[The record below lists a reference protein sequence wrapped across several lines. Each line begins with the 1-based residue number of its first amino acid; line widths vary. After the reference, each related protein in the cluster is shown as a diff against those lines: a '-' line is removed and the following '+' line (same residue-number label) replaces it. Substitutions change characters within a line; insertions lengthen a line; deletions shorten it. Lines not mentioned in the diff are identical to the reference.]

1 MSDARDQLLLLTL
14 KLHHYVMDDL
24 YFVGG
29 CSVMGELAHLTHR
42 IRVDS

>member
-1 MSDARDQLLLLTL
+1 
-14 KLHHYVMDDL
+14 LHHYAMDDL

-29 CSVMGELAHLTHR
+29 CSVMGELAHLTRR

>member
-1 MSDARDQLLLLTL
+1 MSDARDQLLLL
-14 KLHHYVMDDL
+14 KPILHHYVMDDL

-29 CSVMGELAHLTHR
+29 CFVMGELAHLTRR

>member
-1 MSDARDQLLLLTL
+1 MSGGRDQLLLL
-14 KLHHYVMDDL
+14 KPILHHYVMDDL

-29 CSVMGELAHLTHR
+29 CSVLGELAHLIRR